1 MFVKL
6 HRLARLPL
14 LAALLSISTLSAFPR
29 PLYAHMPA
37 FEPVSE
43 PAPAFKSALESAFEP
58 VFKPAY
64 EPTFNPMFEATFK
77 PVFEPAISHA
87 SRAAADA
94 PKAAVFGV
102 KQEKVVKAVPLS
114 SEWIRAV
121 TEALESSPTAYGGFE
136 VNPRSG
142 IVIHFPFAEPLRIRN
157 EKIPDAIRELY
168 LFLEPGQKPRALLFL
183 ASSNKKPIFELNY
196 DAEKLVRTLGLK
208 EEWANNR

>member
-6 HRLARLPL
+6 NRIVGMSL
-14 LAALLSISTLSAFPR
+14 LAALLPILVLSTFPR
-29 PLYAHMPA
+29 PLYAYMRA
-37 FEPVSE
+37 FEP
-43 PAPAFKSALESAFEP
+43 A
-58 VFKPAY
+58 
-64 EPTFNPMFEATFK
+64 
-77 PVFEPAISHA
+77 FEPAISLA
-87 SRAAADA
+87 SRPAADV

-102 KQEKVVKAVPLS
+102 RQEKVVKAVPLAP
-114 SEWIRAV
+114 EWIRAV
-121 TEALESSPTAYGGFE
+121 TEALESSPAAYGGFE

-142 IVIHFPFAEPLRIRN
+142 IVIYFPFAEPLRIRN

-183 ASSNKKPIFELNY
+183 ASSNKTPIFELNY

>member
-1 MFVKL
+1 MFAKL

-37 FEPVSE
+37 FEPV
-43 PAPAFKSALESAFEP
+43 LEP
-58 VFKPAY
+58 VFKSTLEPVFEPA
-64 EPTFNPMFEATFK
+64 
-77 PVFEPAISHA
+77 FEPAISHT

-102 KQEKVVKAVPLS
+102 KQEKVVKAVPLT

-196 DAEKLVRTLGLK
+196 DSEKLVRTLGLK
-208 EEWANNR
+208 DEWANNR

>member
-6 HRLARLPL
+6 NRIAGLSLF
-14 LAALLSISTLSAFPR
+14 AALLSISALSAFPR
-29 PLYAHMPA
+29 TLSASTPA
-37 FEPVSE
+37 FEPTFEPVLE
-43 PAPAFKSALESAFEP
+43 PAFESAFEP
-58 VFKPAY
+58 VF
-64 EPTFNPMFEATFK
+64 
-77 PVFEPAISHA
+77 EPAFAPA
-87 SRAAADA
+87 SRPSADA

-102 KQEKVVKAVPLS
+102 KQEKVVKAVPLT

-121 TEALESSPTAYGGFE
+121 TKALESSPTAYGGFE

-183 ASSNKKPIFELNY
+183 ASSNKKPIFELDY
-196 DAEKLVRTLGLK
+196 ESEKLVRALGLK